1 MTRRVA
7 IRQLELRDFRNI
19 AHATIALPADG
30 IAIVGDNGHGKTNLL
45 EAIAY
50 LKLLRS
56 MRGVR
61 DRDLVRFGAGT
72 FFLSAT
78 SDGATVHQCAVGVD
92 RAGRKKVTLDGV
104 ETPRLSDALGAVP
117 SVCFSPADVV
127 LIGGAPAERR
137 RYLDIALALTSARY
151 LAALRHYRAALV
163 RRNAAL
169 RVAARPGALRSS
181 AAAWEPALAQHGA
194 ILVEER
200 RAWVGEHAG
209 DFARLCASIGERAPM
224 ALAYASTLADAPDV
238 AAALTAQLAKGR
250 EHDERRGLTHAGPH
264 RDDLAVTLGGRDLRL
279 VGSAGQ
285 QRTAVIAL
293 RLLEAATFRTRR
305 GTQPVLL
312 LDDPFAEL
320 DTARA
325 RRVLALLDESAEA
338 AHGQTVLCVP
348 REEEIPAGFTRLER
362 WRVRDGVFERA
373 S

>member
-1 MTRRVA
+1 MARRVA
-7 IRQLELRDFRNI
+7 IRHLELRDFRNI
-19 AHATIALPADG
+19 AHATFELPAGG

-50 LKLLRS
+50 LELLRS

-61 DRDLVRFGAGT
+61 DRDLVRFGAAG
-72 FFLSAT
+72 FFIGAASE
-78 SDGATVHQCAVGVD
+78 GATALQCAVGVD

-104 ETPRLSDALGAVP
+104 ETPRLTEAVGAVP

-137 RYLDIALALTSARY
+137 RYLDIALALTSTRY
-151 LAALRHYRAALV
+151 LGALRHYRAALA

-169 RVAARPGALRSS
+169 REAARPHARHSS
-181 AAAWEPALAQHGA
+181 VSSWEPALARHGA
-194 ILVEER
+194 VLVAER
-200 RAWVGEHAG
+200 RDWVREHAAG
-209 DFARLCASIGERAPM
+209 FARLCAAIGERAPM
-224 ALAYASTLADAPDV
+224 ALAYESTLGEASDI
-238 AAALTAQLAKGR
+238 AAALAAQLANGR
-250 EHDERRGLTHAGPH
+250 EHDERRGVTHAGPH

-285 QRTAVIAL
+285 HRTAAIAL
-293 RLLEAATFRTRR
+293 RLLEAATFRSRR

-320 DTARA
+320 DRDRA
-325 RRVLALLDESAEA
+325 RRVLALLEENAEA

-348 REEEIPAGFTRLER
+348 REDEIPAEFTRLER
-362 WRVRDGVFERA
+362 WRVRDGTFERTP
-373 S
+373 